1 MLKSAIDSIAPHIEV
16 AWITAMVL
24 ILPASAASVSSAIYT
39 TSATSAASSAS
50 SASATSS
57 AALAISL
64 RVLASS
70 FS

>member
-1 MLKSAIDSIAPHIEV
+1 MLKSAVDSIAPHVEV

-50 SASATSS
+50 ATSS
-57 AALAISL
+57 AALAFSL

>member
-1 MLKSAIDSIAPHIEV
+1 VLKSAVDSIAPHVEV

-50 SASATSS
+50 ATSS
-57 AALAISL
+57 AALAFSL

>member
-1 MLKSAIDSIAPHIEV
+1 MLKSAVDSIAPHVEV

-39 TSATSAASSAS
+39 TSATSAASST
-50 SASATSS
+50 SATSS
-57 AALAISL
+57 AALAFSL